1 MNKTNGL
8 RVIIQDKLNT
18 IGDLDCGVI
27 VGDDMIEEDKY
38 YFGYK
43 LSTVGIRHNLD
54 YSNKSETYILTGY
67 LSTKDGS
74 LADLDK
80 FTDQIVDK
88 LEELRFL
95 VSTNDI
101 STLDTTVRKVLITG
115 SVKYDYLD
123 GLLK

>member
-1 MNKTNGL
+1 MVHTNDF
-8 RVIIQDKLNT
+8 RTMVQSKLSSISNLECGEI
-18 IGDLDCGVI
+18 IGDDLI
-27 VGDDMIEEDKY
+27 KEDVY

-43 LSTVGIRHNLD
+43 LNTVGLRHNLD
-54 YSNKSETYILTGY
+54 YSNKSEMTILTGY
-67 LSTKDGS
+67 LSTKGGS

-101 STLDTTVRKVLITG
+101 TTLDTTVRKVLITG
-115 SVKYDYLD
+115 SVRYDYLD

>member
-67 LSTKDGS
+67 LSTKGGS
-74 LADLDK
+74 LDDLDK

>member
-8 RVIIQDKLNT
+8 RVMIQNKLNT
-18 IGDLDCGVI
+18 IGDLECGVI
-27 VGDDMIEEDKY
+27 VGDDMIEEGKY

-43 LSTVGIRHNLD
+43 LNTIGTNHNLD
-54 YSNKSETYILTGY
+54 YSNKSEMHVLTGY
-67 LSTKDGS
+67 LSTKGGS
-74 LADLDK
+74 LSDLDT
-80 FTDQIVDK
+80 FTDKIVDK

-101 STLDTTVRKVLITG
+101 TTLDTTVRKVLITG
-115 SVKYDYLD
+115 SVRYDYLD

>member
-8 RVIIQDKLNT
+8 RVIIQDKLNP

-27 VGDDMIEEDKY
+27 VGDDMIEEHKY

-67 LSTKDGS
+67 LSTKGGS